1 MPRRSAR
8 VAKQKRV
15 NYNEDALFYKMTKTK
30 KGDWTE
36 VEDTD
41 PVPLY
46 RDKSLYRK
54 RLPKKKRVIKI
65 PAKKIKKRQVIDL
78 TGDVIDLTDRD
89 DEKLAVIEK
98 DERQVDYAF
107 ESADERAKQIER
119 MDRKV
124 LKAKQYIQ
132 ETAAIAIYQPG

>member
-65 PAKKIKKRQVIDL
+65 PAKKKHLLKKGAAKRS
-78 TGDVIDLTDRD
+78 GARG
-89 DEKLAVIEK
+89 
-98 DERQVDYAF
+98 RPPAF
-107 ESADERAKQIER
+107 
-119 MDRKV
+119 
-124 LKAKQYIQ
+124 
-132 ETAAIAIYQPG
+132 